1 MAYIRKFKTASGKT
15 GVQIC
20 RKERGIVVET
30 IHVGSAGTEKELD
43 KLLKKAREIIDR
55 DKRALFDLSEFDK

>member
-1 MAYIRKFKTASGKT
+1 M
-15 GVQIC
+15 
-20 RKERGIVVET
+20 VET